1 MICCNCSDPCEK
13 DPNFE
18 CLRVLRTRKHSKF
31 GNFLTMAEQLRFVIR
46 LPVNRQ
52 AVVRAVVRVGNL

>member
-1 MICCNCSDPCEK
+1 MLNRWLPRFHRACPSTSLYKSVLILSNCSDPWEK

-31 GNFLTMAEQLRFVIR
+31 GNFLTMAEQ
-46 LPVNRQ
+46 
-52 AVVRAVVRVGNL
+52 